1 MNEIRSRL
9 EGLAT
14 KEDVAKLAIRNE
26 TYVLGGLPLLKPLP
40 WDALKYSFNRAE
52 FVHPLIVREL
62 CGWLSD
68 RGSTVIAVD
77 VAVSNR
83 SNRFF
88 GDYTVA
94 DNGGRPRPTWRG
106 SDGQWFAY
114 SHVAT
119 SPSGV
124 QMVECY
130 DSGGGTGI
138 FGRVALLTFEG
149 DLFLEQTADGKAVPR
164 QRILLKILGN
174 VWLGDRYIG
183 DIEYRDGR
191 LLIGPDRGAFAR
203 GAEAC
208 DSVSIE

>member
-1 MNEIRSRL
+1 VVDNE
-9 EGLAT
+9 
-14 KEDVAKLAIRNE
+14 
-26 TYVLGGLPLLKPLP
+26 
-40 WDALKYSFNRAE
+40 
-52 FVHPLIVREL
+52 
-62 CGWLSD
+62 
-68 RGSTVIAVD
+68 
-77 VAVSNR
+77 
-83 SNRFF
+83 
-88 GDYTVA
+88 
-94 DNGGRPRPTWRG
+94 GRPRPTWRG

-138 FGRVALLTFEG
+138 FGRVALFSFEG
-149 DLFLEQTADGKAVPR
+149 DLFLEQTVDGKAVPR

-191 LLIGPDRGAFAR
+191 LLIGPDRGVFAR

-208 DSVSIE
+208 DSVAIE